1 MVPQFHPQFKKSSKT
16 EKREVRERG
25 KKREWGWEG
34 EGEGE
39 RREGEYQSPPFPF
52 QPFSTLL

>member
-34 EGEGE
+34 EGE